1 MLYFHAISIKDAKK
15 TLRQSMFELWNYVQ
29 KKNALENKSARS
41 HHNEL
46 EIVNEKSV

>member
-29 KKNALENKSARS
+29 KKCSWNKSARS